1 MTREEKEEEQF
12 LRIREVLRL
21 TGLSRA
27 TLYVMVNENQ
37 FPVPVRLRAR
47 AVAWRASQIREW
59 MDTRPDATPE
69 NWA

>member
-1 MTREEKEEEQF
+1 MTREGKEEEQF

-21 TGLSRA
+21 MGLSRA

-47 AVAWRASQIREW
+47 TVAWRASQVKEW